1 MRVLFIDTKPFN
13 PNRYIARAVF
23 EALAADP
30 RVAEAV
36 WAEYADAVP
45 LAQAT
50 KFDLLFAFDGE
61 EARNPVIDHLLR
73 LIPRS
78 VVWFT
83 EDPYER
89 GVNLPLARKFDL
101 IFTNDGTSAGFYDGR
116 GIHLPLAADP
126 ARHRFEIGAA
136 APRYDIFF
144 AGTAWPNRLKFLRAL
159 KQHRPDLRCKFV
171 LVTNDALDP
180 HLGDLRDG
188 FSFTPGVSIRDFCR
202 LANAAK
208 LTLTLPRK
216 FSTSDADPEA
226 ASDTPGPRFF
236 EVALA
241 GSCQIV
247 DAETTKAASGLF
259 EEGTHYLGFR
269 TMEECL
275 AQIDAALADDDRR
288 LTIARAA
295 QAHVAENHLYASRV
309 AAILDRAVALPAKPL
324 PSVEGKPRMLFVTHN
339 IVQHGRFGGAETYL
353 EAIRQHIGAV
363 ESWILVPDT
372 RKPDGRSFL
381 LYDRDLTVRQTIRLA
396 RPSHPDLLTHPELEI
411 AFQKLLAEY
420 GFAAVHFNHLLG
432 FVPSLPLVAKAMGAR
447 TLYSL
452 HDYYPLCER
461 FNLLGPDGRYC
472 DIENLP
478 EGAWDTSL
486 ALIQGVDPDSQARR
500 RRFWRESLSAID
512 IVLAGSE
519 ASARLLHLIYPETE
533 ARTRLLLPPINRV
546 EPAARSEGGPLK
558 VAHLGNFARHKGADA
573 ILDAIARCAGQPVE
587 FHIFG
592 RIDPEYQAR
601 LEAHAG
607 PEGGSGV
614 VLHGPF
620 NGGAVPAALAECDIM
635 LFLSTWPETYGITL
649 SEAQAAGLVPI
660 VTHIGAPAERVRD
673 GENGFLVPVGD
684 GKAVADILLS
694 LMADPLMANRG
705 RLDTLRAQ
713 LPDVPGIDGYGFVSG
728 LEDIYAG
735 LALVPGAKLDTRRLL
750 SLQEFGQFLDSP
762 FWTRRGGLSFLTG
775 GQGIGFLVRR
785 FIVVAR
791 TDGFGLALRLARH
804 KLRAILH
811 RMRMA

>member
-50 KFDLLFAFDGE
+50 PFDLLFAFDGE
-61 EARNPVIDHLLR
+61 EARNPVIDRLLQ
-73 LIPRS
+73 LVPRS
-78 VVWFT
+78 LVWFT

-101 IFTNDGTSAGFYDGR
+101 IFTNDGSSAEFYDGR

-126 ARHRFEIGAA
+126 VRHRFEICGTP
-136 APRYDIFF
+136 PRYDIFF

-259 EEGTHYLGFR
+259 EEGAHYLGFR

-288 LTIARAA
+288 LAIARAA
-295 QAHVAENHLYASRV
+295 QAHVAENHLYANRV
-309 AAILDRAVALPAKPL
+309 ATILDRAADLPAKPL
-324 PSVEGKPRMLFVTHN
+324 PVSEGKPRVLFVTHN
-339 IVQHGRFGGAETYL
+339 VVQHGRFGGAETYL

-363 ESWILVPDT
+363 EPWILVPDT
-372 RKPDGRSFL
+372 RKPDGRGFL
-381 LYDRDLTVRQTIRLA
+381 LYDGDMRLRQTIRLA

-432 FVPSLPLVAKAMGAR
+432 FVPSLPLVAKAMGAS

-461 FNLLGPDGRYC
+461 FNLLDSGGRYC

-478 EGAWDTSL
+478 EGVRDISL
-486 ALIQGVDPDSQARR
+486 ALTQRVDPDSQARR

-512 IVLAGSE
+512 IMLAGSE
-519 ASARLLHLIYPETE
+519 ASARLLHLLYPETE
-533 ARTRLLLPPINRV
+533 ARTRLLLPPVNRV
-546 EPAARSEGGPLK
+546 EPAARNEGGPLK
-558 VAHLGNFARHKGADA
+558 VAHLGNFARHKGGDA
-573 ILDAIARCAGQPVE
+573 ILDAIARCLGQPVQ

-592 RIDPEYQAR
+592 RIDPDYQKP
-601 LEAHAG
+601 LETHAG
-607 PEGGSGV
+607 KNV

-620 NGGAVPAALAECDIM
+620 NGGAVPAALAECDVM

-660 VTHIGAPAERVRD
+660 VTAIGAPAERVRD

-694 LMADPLMANRG
+694 LMADRG
-705 RLDTLRAQ
+705 RLDGMCAQ
-713 LPDVPGIDGYGFVSG
+713 LPATPGIDGYGFVSG

-735 LALVPGAKLDTRRLL
+735 LALVPGATLDTRRLL

-762 FWTRRGGLSFLTG
+762 FWTRRGGLSFLTS

-791 TDGFGLALRLARH
+791 TDGVGLALRLARH

>member
-30 RVAEAV
+30 RVGEAV

-50 KFDLLFAFDGE
+50 EFDLLFAFDGE
-61 EARNPVIDHLLR
+61 EARNPVIDRLLH

-78 VVWFT
+78 LVWFT

-101 IFTNDGTSAGFYDGR
+101 IFTNDGSSADFYDGR

-126 ARHRFEIGAA
+126 ARHRFEIGGA

-171 LVTNDALDP
+171 LVTNEALDP

-247 DAETTKAASGLF
+247 DAETTRAASGLF
-259 EEGTHYLGFR
+259 EEGAHYLGFR

-288 LTIARAA
+288 LAIARAA
-295 QAHVAENHLYASRV
+295 QTHVAEHHLYANRV

-324 PSVEGKPRMLFVTHN
+324 PVAEGKPRVLFVTHN

-353 EAIRQHIGAV
+353 EAIRQHLGAV
-363 ESWILVPDT
+363 DPWILVPET

-381 LYDRDLTVRQTIRLA
+381 LYDRDLAVRQTIRLA
-396 RPSHPDLLTHPELEI
+396 RPCEAGLLTHPELEI
-411 AFQKLLAEY
+411 AFQKLLAEH

-432 FVPSLPLVAKAMGAR
+432 FVPSLPIVARAMGAR

-478 EGAWDTSL
+478 DGARDTSL

-500 RRFWRESLSAID
+500 RRFWGESLSAID

-533 ARTRLLLPPINRV
+533 ARTRLLQPPVNRV
-546 EPAARSEGGPLK
+546 EPGARTEGGPLK
-558 VAHLGNFARHKGADA
+558 VAHLGNFAPHKGADA

-592 RIDPEYQAR
+592 RIDPDYQQP

-607 PEGGSGV
+607 KNV

-620 NGGAVPAALAECDIM
+620 NGGAVPAALAACDVM

-660 VTHIGAPAERVRD
+660 VTAIGAPAERVRD

-684 GKAVADILLS
+684 GRAVADILLD
-694 LMADPLMANRG
+694 LAANRG
-705 RLDTLRAQ
+705 RLDALRAN
-713 LPDVPGIDGYGFVSG
+713 LPAAPGIEGADFVAG
-728 LEDIYAG
+728 LEDIYRG
-735 LALVPGAKLDTRRLL
+735 MKLAPLPASETRRLL

-762 FWTRRGGLSFLTG
+762 SWSGRGGFGFLAG
-775 GQGIGFLVRR
+775 GRGIGFLLRR
-785 FIVVAR
+785 FVAVAR
-791 TDGFGLALRLARH
+791 TDGMGMAVRMARN
-804 KLRAILH
+804 KMRAILH

>member
-23 EALAADP
+23 EALTADP
-30 RVAEAV
+30 RVTDVV

-50 KFDLLFAFDGE
+50 EFDLLFAFDGE
-61 EARNPVIDHLLR
+61 EARNPIIDRLLR

-78 VVWFT
+78 LVWFT

-101 IFTNDGTSAGFYDGR
+101 IFTNDGTSAEFYDRR

-126 ARHRFEIGAA
+126 VRHRFEIGTA

-159 KQHRPDLRCKFV
+159 QQHRPDLRCKFV
-171 LVTNDALDP
+171 LVTNAALDP
-180 HLGDLRDG
+180 HLGDLRNG

-216 FSTSDADPEA
+216 FSTSDTDPEA

-247 DAETTKAASGLF
+247 DAETTRAASGLF

-275 AQIDAALADDDRR
+275 ARIDAALADDDRR
-288 LTIARAA
+288 LAIARSA
-295 QAHVAENHLYASRV
+295 QAHVAEHHLYANRV
-309 AAILDRAVALPAKPL
+309 AAILDRAADLPAKPL
-324 PSVEGKPRMLFVTHN
+324 PAVGTGKPRVLFVTHN

-353 EAIRQHIGAV
+353 EAIRQHAGAV
-363 ESWILVPDT
+363 DPWILVPDT
-372 RKPDGRSFL
+372 RKPDGRCFL
-381 LYDRDLTVRQTIRLA
+381 LYDRDLTLCQTIRLA
-396 RPSHPDLLTHPELEI
+396 RPCDAGLLTHPELEI
-411 AFQKLLAEY
+411 AFQKLLAEH

-432 FVPSLPLVAKAMGAR
+432 FVPSLPIVARAMGAR

-461 FNLLGPDGRYC
+461 FNLLDRDGRYC
-472 DIENLP
+472 DIGNLP
-478 EGAWDTSL
+478 DGALDTSL

-500 RRFWRESLSAID
+500 RRFWRGSLSAID
-512 IVLAGSE
+512 IVLAGSA
-519 ASARLLHLIYPETE
+519 ASARLLHRLYPETE
-533 ARTRLLLPPINRV
+533 ARTRLLPPPINRV
-546 EPAARSEGGPLK
+546 SAGEIAGGGPLK
-558 VAHLGNFARHKGADA
+558 VAHLGNFARHKGAEA
-573 ILDAIARCAGQPVE
+573 ILESIGRCAGQPVE

-592 RIDPEYQAR
+592 RIDPDYQKS
-601 LEAHAG
+601 LEAHSG
-607 PEGGSGV
+607 QGV

-620 NGGAVPAALAECDIM
+620 NGGAVPAALASCDVM

-649 SEAQAAGLVPI
+649 SEAQAAGLVPV
-660 VTHIGAPAERVRD
+660 VTSIGAPAERVRD

-684 GKAVADILLS
+684 GKAVADILLD
-694 LMADPLMANRG
+694 LAADRG
-705 RLDTLRAQ
+705 RLVAMRAN
-713 LPDVPGIDGYGFVSG
+713 LPEPSG
-728 LEDIYAG
+728 LSAAGFAAALQEIYDGMNFVQPSA
-735 LALVPGAKLDTRRLL
+735 VETRRLL
-750 SLQEFGQFLDSP
+750 SLQEFGHFLESP
-762 FWTRRGGLSFLTG
+762 FWTGRGGGFQAG
-775 GQGIGFLVRR
+775 GRGLGFLMRR
-785 FIVVAR
+785 FVAVAR
-791 TDGFGLALRLARH
+791 TDGMGMAVRMARN

>member
-1 MRVLFIDTKPFN
+1 
-13 PNRYIARAVF
+13 
-23 EALAADP
+23 
-30 RVAEAV
+30 
-36 WAEYADAVP
+36 
-45 LAQAT
+45 
-50 KFDLLFAFDGE
+50 
-61 EARNPVIDHLLR
+61 
-73 LIPRS
+73 
-78 VVWFT
+78 
-83 EDPYER
+83 
-89 GVNLPLARKFDL
+89 
-101 IFTNDGTSAGFYDGR
+101 
-116 GIHLPLAADP
+116 
-126 ARHRFEIGAA
+126 
-136 APRYDIFF
+136 
-144 AGTAWPNRLKFLRAL
+144 
-159 KQHRPDLRCKFV
+159 
-171 LVTNDALDP
+171 
-180 HLGDLRDG
+180 
-188 FSFTPGVSIRDFCR
+188 
-202 LANAAK
+202 
-208 LTLTLPRK
+208 
-216 FSTSDADPEA
+216 
-226 ASDTPGPRFF
+226 
-236 EVALA
+236 
-241 GSCQIV
+241 
-247 DAETTKAASGLF
+247 
-259 EEGTHYLGFR
+259 
-269 TMEECL
+269 
-275 AQIDAALADDDRR
+275 
-288 LTIARAA
+288 
-295 QAHVAENHLYASRV
+295 V

-324 PSVEGKPRMLFVTHN
+324 PVSEGKPRVLFVTHN
-339 IVQHGRFGGAETYL
+339 VVQHGRFGGAETYL

-363 ESWILVPDT
+363 EPWILVPDT
-372 RKPDGRSFL
+372 RKPDGRGFL
-381 LYDRDLTVRQTIRLA
+381 LYDGDMRLRQTIRLA

-461 FNLLGPDGRYC
+461 FNLLGSDGRYC

-486 ALIQGVDPDSQARR
+486 ALTQGVDPDSQARR

-519 ASARLLHLIYPETE
+519 ASARLLHLIHPETE

-546 EPAARSEGGPLK
+546 EPAVRTEGGPLK

-573 ILDAIARCAGQPVE
+573 ILDAVARCAGQPVE

-592 RIDPEYQAR
+592 RIDPEYQAP

-607 PEGGSGV
+607 KGV
-614 VLHGPF
+614 VLHGAF
-620 NGGAVPAALAECDIM
+620 NGGAVPAALAACDIM

-660 VTHIGAPAERVRD
+660 VTDIGAPAERVRD

-694 LMADPLMANRG
+694 LAADRG
-705 RLDTLRAQ
+705 RLDTLRAH
-713 LPDVPGIDGYGFVSG
+713 LPAAPGIDGYGFVSG
-728 LEDIYAG
+728 LEDVYAG
-735 LALVPGAKLDTRRLL
+735 LALKPGAALDTRRLL

-762 FWTRRGGLSFLTG
+762 FWTRRGGLAFLTG